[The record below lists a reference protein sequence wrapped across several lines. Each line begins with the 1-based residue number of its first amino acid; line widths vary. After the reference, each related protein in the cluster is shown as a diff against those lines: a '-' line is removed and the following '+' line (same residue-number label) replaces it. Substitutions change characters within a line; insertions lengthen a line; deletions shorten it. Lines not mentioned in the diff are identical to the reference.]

1 MPALYLATGHVA
13 GEQCS
18 STYEGRHLTLE
29 EGHLTHPVH
38 GDGLVDHGDP
48 VIVGALQSP
57 MGEIVGVAFT
67 SAAAA
72 TDLIAIDTEGIWFL
86 SGVAVDDNGNSAIA
100 PGDMIYIN
108 RTTAVLSKV
117 SSPVTNIPFGRSLG
131 DVATGTTAVVAIK
144 VHCDPP
150 SEIGEIVQSW
160 VKTGMVDDA
169 GTSGRI
175 DLTVLLPAGAIP
187 LGWKA
192 VTTVAFS
199 GDTTAVI
206 SVGIAGDTT
215 RFTADATQS
224 CFTVGTV
231 GSAPLAASAFDGIG
245 AAQAIRV
252 TITGTADFTNIN
264 VLGAMTMHVYYI
276 AT

>member
-18 STYEGRHLTLE
+18 STLEGRHLTLE
-29 EGHLTHPVH
+29 EGHLTHPTHV
-38 GDGLVDHGDP
+38 DGFVDHGDP
-48 VIVGALQSP
+48 VIVGALANP
-57 MGEIVGVAFT
+57 VGDIVGVAFT
-67 SAAAA
+67 SAATA

-100 PGDMIYIN
+100 PGDVIYIN
-108 RTTAVLSKV
+108 RMTAVLSKIA
-117 SSPVTNIPFGRSLG
+117 SPVTNIPFGRSLG
-131 DVATGTTAVVAIK
+131 DVPTGTTAVVAVK

-150 SEIGEIVQSW
+150 QEIAGIVQSW
-160 VKTGMVDDA
+160 VKTGMVDGG
-169 GTSGRI
+169 GTSGYI
-175 DLTVLLPAGAIP
+175 DLTVQLPAGAIP

-192 VTTVAFS
+192 LITVAFT
-199 GDTTAVI
+199 GDVSAVI
-206 SVGIAGDTT
+206 SVGVAGDVG

-224 CFTVGTV
+224 CFTTGTV
-231 GSAPLAASAFDGIG
+231 GSVVLAVSACDGIG
-245 AAQAIRV
+245 AAQTIRV
-252 TITGTADFTNIN
+252 TITSNADFTNVN